1 MYEKKT
7 DDEQVV
13 EELDNASEQ
22 VGDYTVTCEVGGA
35 VDYSA
40 IVEELNFEPAPNVDE
55 EKLEAQLV
63 SIGED
68 VFGKSGVSAEM
79 QLWGD
84 ILLELKQNGD
94 NILGAICEMVD
105 KTKINGN
112 NFELYMHSNEFDNI
126 QYFNMMQEVVKKV
139 ANLNLKVCKD
149 LGAQQANSADIE
161 YLKNKFGEKLIII

>member
-7 DDEQVV
+7 DGEQVV
-13 EELDNASEQ
+13 EETDSANVQ
-22 VGDYTVTCEVGGA
+22 VGDYAAICEVGGG
-35 VDYSA
+35 VGYSA
-40 IVEELNFEPAPNVDE
+40 ITEELNFEPTENADG

-63 SIGED
+63 SISED

-112 NFELYMHSNEFDNI
+112 NFELYMHSNEFDNV

-139 ANLNLKVCKD
+139 TNLNLKVYKD
-149 LGAQQANSADIE
+149 LGAQQANSVDVE